1 MLILP
6 SARENTIASRAQG
19 MDRAIGPI
27 LLLSASLLVIGWF
40 SPMMTVNRF
49 LFLEEQISVF
59 DSLLTF
65 AIHREFLLLVVVFIF
80 SVLFP
85 AAKIISSY
93 LLWYVYDVTSDHF
106 QKRVGVLQGIGK
118 WSMLDVFLVALVVA
132 AVKVS
137 IIGDIYLH
145 WGLYSFAAS
154 VLLAMIALSRLTT
167 LAHRMTTTP

>member
-1 MLILP
+1 VLILP
-6 SARENTIASRAQG
+6 SARENTIASRVQG

-27 LLLSASLLVIGWF
+27 LLLSACLLVIGWF

-49 LFLEEQISVF
+49 LFLEKQISVF

-65 AIHREFLLLVVVFIF
+65 ALHGEILLLVIVFLF
-80 SVLFP
+80 SVVFP

-93 LLWYVYDVTSDHF
+93 LLWYEYDVTSDHF
-106 QKRVGVLQGIGK
+106 EKRVRILQGIGK
-118 WSMLDVFLVALVVA
+118 WSMVDVFVVALVVA

>member
-1 MLILP
+1 
-6 SARENTIASRAQG
+6 
-19 MDRAIGPI
+19 MDQAIGPI
-27 LLLSASLLVIGWF
+27 LLLSAGLLVIGWF
-40 SPMMTVNRF
+40 SPVMTVNQF
-49 LFLEEQISVF
+49 LFLEEEISVF
-59 DSLLTF
+59 NSLLTF
-65 AIHREFLLLVVVFIF
+65 AIHGEILLLAVVFLF

-93 LLWYVYDVTSDHF
+93 LLWYQYDGTTDCF
-106 QKRVGVLQGIGK
+106 QQRVRMLQGIGK

-145 WGLYSFAAS
+145 WGLYSFAGS

-167 LAHRMTTTP
+167 LAHRMAKRP